1 MSKIN
6 KKKVRNQE
14 RLKRRTISRQLKNN
28 AREAVQNILLDIN
41 NSENQD
47 MVISKRINPS
57 KVAEVTAA
65 NRNDEKTTFWY

>member
-6 KKKVRNQE
+6 KRKVRNQE

>member
-6 KKKVRNQE
+6 KKKVRNKE